1 MNALVDV
8 APAALKRR
16 AISAADLEL
25 ELGQS
30 SGSATDRELLDEL
43 AATKLTLK
51 QATDELTAAKND
63 MAADILASESLVG
76 ERLPKETLALTDVA
90 DAGQSSA
97 GTLMDA
103 IVQRDKDRAEKNKE
117 VAAEKRAEKK
127 RLQEAEKAATAAKL
141 RVPRKRTVS
150 PAVTPKKTLPSE
162 PAPKLTPTKKPPVMT
177 KLTPAADKKL
187 SAAKKAAQLAGV
199 ESKVDHEGS
208 REQYL
213 CRKPK
218 GGGASVGIKY
228 RANNMQSRSEAC
240 EKAADWLQRQL

>member
-16 AISAADLEL
+16 AISAEHLEL

-30 SGSATDRELLDEL
+30 SDRALLDEL

-51 QATDELTAAKND
+51 QATDELAAAKND
-63 MAADILASESLVG
+63 MAPDILASESLVG
-76 ERLPKETLALTDVA
+76 ERLPVDTLALTDGA
-90 DAGQSSA
+90 DGHSSA
-97 GTLMDA
+97 DTLMDA
-103 IVQRDKDRAEKNKE
+103 LVQRDKERADKAKE
-117 VAAEKRAEKK
+117 AAAEKRAEKK
-127 RLQEAEKAATAAKL
+127 RLQEAEKAATAEQL
-141 RVPRKRTVS
+141 RAHRTRTVS
-150 PAVTPKKTLPSE
+150 PAVTPKKRLPSE
-162 PAPKLTPTKKPPVMT
+162 PAPKLTPTKEPPVMT
-177 KLTPAADKKL
+177 KLL
-187 SAAKKAAQLAGV
+187 SAAEKKLCAAKRAARLAGL